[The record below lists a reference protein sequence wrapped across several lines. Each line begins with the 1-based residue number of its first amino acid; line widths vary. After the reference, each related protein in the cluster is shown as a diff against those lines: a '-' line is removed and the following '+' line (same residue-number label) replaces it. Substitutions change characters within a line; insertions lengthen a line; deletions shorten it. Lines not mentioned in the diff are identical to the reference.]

1 MTIKKKFYA
10 LDNSIV
16 GQSSSSK
23 LKNLKKYLNKNNI
36 DIMLVTSSE
45 NVAWLLNIRGQDS
58 DFSPIPNCFLIIDK
72 QMRIFL
78 FCDLKKL
85 IKKLKKN

>member
-1 MTIKKKFYA
+1 M
-10 LDNSIV
+10 
-16 GQSSSSK
+16 
-23 LKNLKKYLNKNNI
+23 KKYLNKNNI

-45 NVAWLLNIRGQDS
+45 NVAWLLNIRGQDL

-78 FCDLKKL
+78 FCDLKK
-85 IKKLKKN
+85 IDKKLKKKLSFIYFLEINKLEENFLLRMKE